1 MSAKHQNDLGRDSI
15 GSLLFKLAVP
25 AIAAQIVNAL
35 YNIVDRMYIGHI
47 PNESVQAL
55 TGLGLCFPIILIVS
69 AFSAFVGMGG
79 APLASIKMGEND
91 NEGAEQIMG
100 NCLTALIAI
109 SVILTVILLL
119 FKKNFLFLFGASE
132 STIGYADSYLSIY
145 VLGTIFV
152 QLSLGLNSFIN
163 TQGFSTIG
171 MGTVIIGAIANIIL
185 DPIFIFGFNM
195 GVKGAALATI
205 ISQALSAIWV
215 VKFLTGKKTIIRFRK
230 KYLMPKVKILL
241 PVFALGL
248 SPFVMQ
254 STEGLVNLAL
264 NISLQKH
271 GGDLYVGAMTIISS
285 IMQVTTMPLT
295 GFGQG
300 LQPIISYNYGAK
312 NFSRVRR
319 AYKLALICS
328 LAFSITAWSVLQL
341 FPSVFIAIFNNDPTL
356 AALTIPSMRLF
367 MAGVFIMPL
376 QFVCQ
381 QTFLALGQ
389 AKISIFLALLR
400 KVILLIPLAIIL
412 PNLFSLG
419 VTGVFLSEPVADV
432 TSALTAITIFS
443 FRFPKI
449 LADAGEVKE

>member
-1 MSAKHQNDLGRDSI
+1 
-15 GSLLFKLAVP
+15 
-25 AIAAQIVNAL
+25 
-35 YNIVDRMYIGHI
+35 
-47 PNESVQAL
+47 
-55 TGLGLCFPIILIVS
+55 
-69 AFSAFVGMGG
+69 
-79 APLASIKMGEND
+79 
-91 NEGAEQIMG
+91 
-100 NCLTALIAI
+100 
-109 SVILTVILLL
+109 
-119 FKKNFLFLFGASE
+119 
-132 STIGYADSYLSIY
+132 
-145 VLGTIFV
+145 
-152 QLSLGLNSFIN
+152 
-163 TQGFSTIG
+163 

-341 FPSVFIAIFNNDPTL
+341 FPSVFIAIFNNNPTL
-356 AALTIPSMRLF
+356 TALTIPSMRLF